1 LTPDA
6 KAAAKALL
14 EEFEGRRAKPYRC
27 SEGFLSV
34 GVGHNLD
41 SKGLPNHI
49 IDALFEHD
57 WQEAE
62 AGAEG
67 LPGYQAADDVRRGV
81 LVRMV
86 YQLGLGGVLKFKR
99 FLAHFAAGAYE
110 AASKEMLRSKWAE
123 QTKTRAERE
132 AQIMATGRLTPT

>member
-1 LTPDA
+1 MNPVA
-6 KAAAKALL
+6 KREAKALL
-14 EEFEGRRAKPYRC
+14 EEFEGRRAKPYKC
-27 SEGFLSV
+27 TEGYLTI
-34 GVGHNLD
+34 GVGHNLET
-41 SKGLPNHI
+41 KGLPQHI

-57 WQEAE
+57 WAEAE

-86 YQLGLGGVLKFKR
+86 FQLGLGGVLKFKNM
-99 FLAHFAAGAYE
+99 LAHFAAGAYE
-110 AASKEMLRSKWAE
+110 AASREMLRSKWAE
-123 QTKTRAERE
+123 QTKTRVERE

>member
-1 LTPDA
+1 MTPEA
-6 KAAAKALL
+6 KKAAMAIL
-14 EEFEGRRAKPYRC
+14 EREEGRRAKPYKC

-34 GVGHNLD
+34 GIGHNLET
-41 SKGLPNHI
+41 KGLPNHI

-67 LPGYQAADDVRRGV
+67 LPGYRAADDVRRGV

-86 YQLGLGGVLKFKR
+86 FQLGLGGVLKFKNM
-99 FLAHFAAGAYE
+99 LAHFAASAYE
-110 AASKEMLRSKWAE
+110 AAADEMLRSKWAT
-123 QTKTRAERE
+123 QTPARAQRE
-132 AQIMATGRLTPT
+132 AEIMRTGRLP